1 MQTVPQT
8 FSWPFIGVSSSRLL
22 CNSVVWTYDLLQ
34 GGSSIACVW
43 PTLAVQQSSTF
54 PAACVVTMTTGTSLC
69 SPPPLVMN
77 VPSCLLF
84 YEEETE
90 REWIWGRQEMG
101 GGDCGW
107 NIARIIYFFQ
117 LKIKK
122 FWWQL
127 FCSRI
132 LVYNFQP
139 SFHQCNQNV
148 DNLFYFESLQRPGR
162 GLSGQ
167 RGSRKSPH
175 RHITHA
181 LPITHSEQMLTF
193 LNITGTSICP
203 INGFLAAKL
212 PWRLRKKIKGLCVC
226 IYRW

>member
-8 FSWPFIGVSSSRLL
+8 FSWPFIGVSNSRLL

-43 PTLAVQQSSTF
+43 PTLAVQQSTF
-54 PAACVVTMTTGTSLC
+54 PAACIVTMTTGTSLC
-69 SPPPLVMN
+69 SPP
-77 VPSCLLF
+77 LLWMF
-84 YEEETE
+84 PHACSFMRGNRE
-90 REWIWGRQEMG
+90 RMDLGERGDGW
-101 GGDCGW
+101 GDCGW

-148 DNLFYFESLQRPGR
+148 GNLFYFESLQRPGR